1 MAESAQLVDPQSPKP
16 AAERDAPE
24 IIPRQRPIVSAKELL
39 LQLVIVT
46 AGVLI
51 ALLIDSLVEWNH
63 YRTLVREART
73 NISREIGESKA
84 DVENILAAIDGY
96 QKDLSNALRF
106 ANDLLRDRK
115 TEIDSVQFSFR
126 FAELISAAWRSA
138 ERTGA
143 LSHMDYAEVQRYSR
157 LYDLQDVFVEHQRSV
172 LREVTLALAVIAEGD
187 PMQAAASDLERF
199 RGHVRTLIAE
209 VDLLRQLALQLIERY
224 QEVLSAR

>member
-1 MAESAQLVDPQSPKP
+1 MTESAQLVDPQPPEP
-16 AAERDAPE
+16 AAERDASE

-73 NISREIGESKA
+73 NISREIGESKS

-115 TEIDSVQFSFR
+115 TEIDSVQFNFR